1 MGGEHRTVEELRRY
15 DPHLTP
21 DDRWKSA
28 VATVAEGR
36 RASTRHDPPE
46 VVEAVA
52 FLRELDKA
60 KDDKGREAV
69 RARWPDLAAA
79 RRLYE
84 GDGPLLWEVQARV
97 LAGQTDAEV
106 AAACGLTP
114 GAVGYFETLFFS
126 VRDKL
131 GAPDWVDRMA
141 IRPGS
146 TSWAACGDLGE
157 AWRSL
162 GYHGGLLVLD
172 LVVAATVGR
181 PLPAWVAAREG
192 AGDVK
197 LGERLRLVARMVVD
211 AMLLPPEADPTALL
225 RPYAEVVASGP
236 ARGARSPVASVAQ
249 RAAGALAALDVNG
262 AHAAADAGVTAVA

>member
-21 DDRWKSA
+21 DDRWRSA
-28 VATVAEGR
+28 VAIVAEGR
-36 RASTRHDPPE
+36 RASARHDPPE
-46 VVEAVA
+46 VVEAAA
-52 FLRELDKA
+52 FLRALDQA

-69 RARWPDLAAA
+69 RARWPDLFAAHS
-79 RRLYE
+79 LYQE
-84 GDGPLLWEVQARV
+84 DGPLLWEVQARV
-97 LAGQTDAEV
+97 LAGQTDVDV

-114 GAVGYFETLFFS
+114 GAVWNFEALFFS

-141 IRPGS
+141 VRPGS

-157 AWRSL
+157 AWRAL
-162 GYHGGLLVLD
+162 GYHGGPLVLD
-172 LVVAATVGR
+172 LVVAATAGR
-181 PLPAWVAAREG
+181 PLPLWVAAREE
-192 AGDVK
+192 AGNVG

-225 RPYAEVVASGP
+225 RLYAEVGASGP
-236 ARGARSPVASVAQ
+236 ARRARSQVASVAE
-249 RAAGALAALDVNG
+249 RAAGVLAALDVNG
-262 AHAAADAGVTAVA
+262 APAAAGTGVTVVA